1 MKRGK
6 KLYVIMMSLCT
17 AIGLSVS
24 SAKAVEVYA
33 LVEENNAVKVYKN
46 MGTEKM
52 YADLDLSKLEYASE
66 ITIYH
71 DEIQDIDI
79 RIDIQNS
86 ISDKSL
92 YSQQTTDWSSGMLPD
107 GLSTLRPHI
116 RSGGLEASFYAD
128 VKGNYPA
135 RIIKV
140 YTPMFKREHATVNSL
155 DLNII
160 TELSEKYL
168 PAAASMTF
176 NYTVKKF
183 GFVLGSHVGYLTLEV
198 NTNGQIRLTWG

>member
-6 KLYVIMMSLCT
+6 KLYVITMSLCI
-17 AIGLSVS
+17 AIGLSIS
-24 SAKAVEVYA
+24 SARTVEAYA

-46 MGTEKM
+46 KATEKM
-52 YADLDLSKLEYASE
+52 YADLDLSKLNHAGE
-66 ITIYH
+66 IIVYH

-79 RIDIQNS
+79 RIDILNS
-86 ISDKSL
+86 ISNQSL
-92 YSQQTTDWSSGMLPD
+92 HSQQTTNWSSGMLPN

-140 YTPMFKREHATVNSL
+140 YAPLFKREHATVNSL

-160 TELSEKYL
+160 AEQSQDYL
-168 PAAASMTF
+168 PARASMTF
-176 NYTVKKF
+176 NYTVKSF

-198 NTNGQIRLTWG
+198 NTDGQIRLTWE